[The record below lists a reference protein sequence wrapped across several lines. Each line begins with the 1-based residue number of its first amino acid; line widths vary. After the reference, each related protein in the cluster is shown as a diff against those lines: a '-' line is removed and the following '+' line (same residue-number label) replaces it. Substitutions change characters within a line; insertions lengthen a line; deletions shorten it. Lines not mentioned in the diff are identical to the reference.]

1 MSEGSDR
8 EVDKNRYG
16 LILVSA
22 TLLMAISGLVYELL
36 AGTLSSYLMGDSITQ
51 FSLVIG
57 CFLTSMGIGSWLS
70 RFISKNQL
78 SWLIAIEIAVGF
90 VGGTLAVVGFAAFT
104 YTAIYQVVLLSLT
117 SLIGI
122 LVGLEIPLV
131 ICILKDF
138 NSVKITIANVMSAD
152 YIGALVASLIFPF
165 LLVPHLGLNKSG
177 IAAGAANVLIA
188 LLLAI
193 KFKPVIKRSYYKLC
207 TAAVSCL
214 AILGGLYFTSAKM
227 ISHMEDSLYQDEILY
242 AKNSKFQRI
251 VITRWRDDF
260 RLYLNGHLQF
270 SSIDEYRYHETLV
283 HIPMSLAEKR
293 ESVLVLGGG
302 DGLAISQILKY
313 RDVEQV
319 TLVDLDGEVTKIFT
333 EIPILRKLNNDA
345 FHDNRVLVVNKDA
358 MQFLNETKESFDV
371 IIADLPDPSDA
382 GLAKLYSKSF
392 YGLAAKR
399 LRPGGKLMTQ
409 STSPFRAREAF
420 WCIHNTMKSVEVAER
435 SLKVE
440 PLHVL
445 IPTFGK
451 WGFNVAS
458 FEDFDVNK
466 IKLEVDC
473 KFLTQDY
480 IGNLFRFPADMG
492 PIDTDVSTLNQP
504 EVVHYYRQGYHKYLE

>member
-1 MSEGSDR
+1 MPSEANI
-8 EVDKNRYG
+8 EVDKSRYG

-22 TLLMAISGLVYELL
+22 TLLMAVSGLVYELL
-36 AGTLSSYLMGDSITQ
+36 AGTLSSYLLGDSITQ

-78 SWLIAIEIAVGF
+78 SWLIAVEIAVGF
-90 VGGTLAVVGFAAFT
+90 VGGTLAVIGFAAFT

-165 LLVPHLGLNKSG
+165 LMVPHLGLNKSG
-177 IAAGAANVLIA
+177 IVAGAANIFIA
-188 LLLAI
+188 LLLTI
-193 KFKPVIKRSYYKLC
+193 KFKPVLKRHYMRLC
-207 TAAVSCL
+207 TAALGCL
-214 AILGGLYFTSAKM
+214 LILGGLYFTSSKM
-227 ISHMEDSLYQDEILY
+227 ISHMEDSLYQDNIIY

-283 HIPMSLAEKR
+283 HIPMSLAKQR
-293 ESVLVLGGG
+293 ESVLILGGG
-302 DGLAISQILKY
+302 DGLAIKQILKY
-313 RDVEQV
+313 KDVEKI
-319 TLVDLDGEVTKIFT
+319 TLVDLDGEVTRIFS
-333 EIPILRKLNNDA
+333 EIPILRKLNNNA
-345 FHDNRVLVVNKDA
+345 FQDKRVKVINKDA
-358 MQFLNETKESFDV
+358 MQFLNETQDSFDI

-392 YGLAAKR
+392 YGLASKR

-420 WCIHNTMKSVEVAER
+420 WCIHNTMKSISIAEKN
-435 SLKVE
+435 LKVKA
-440 PLHVL
+440 LHVL
-445 IPTFGK
+445 VPTFGK

-458 FEDFDVNK
+458 FDDIDEKD
-466 IKLEVDC
+466 IKLEVEC
-473 KFLTQDY
+473 KFLSKSF
-480 IGNLFRFPADMG
+480 INNLFTFPPDMG
-492 PIDTDVSTLNQP
+492 PLETDVSTLNEPQ
-504 EVVHYYRQGYHKYLE
+504 VVKYYRQGYHKYLE